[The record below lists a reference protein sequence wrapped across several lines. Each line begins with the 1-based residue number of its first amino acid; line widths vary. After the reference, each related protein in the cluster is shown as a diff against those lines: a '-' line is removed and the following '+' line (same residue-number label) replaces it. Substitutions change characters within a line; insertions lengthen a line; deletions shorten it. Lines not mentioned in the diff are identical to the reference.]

1 MFPVRKEEDI
11 STVVNY
17 ELGITTNLNN
27 SRSHGN
33 FRPHECNG
41 LQIPQCV
48 SQPRICPGSVA
59 ETQSRKE
66 ISFENPSDC
75 EKSSGTMLSSM
86 VSVLAP
92 PWSSRPRRP
101 KRFDETSNSYLQ
113 NAAASH
119 EHGFKSTQNQPGVG
133 LHTPRSVSFLD
144 SRRNTVDW
152 STKSD
157 PSSLDFESKRKMT
170 QTVSLD
176 LNGTSPSHSALSPW
190 SPLPL
195 DQNDQR
201 SSPRTGQRQE
211 RLSSMNSKP
220 TTSTLLLSIRRSN
233 NTNSNTSF
241 IFPEVNSTL
250 STSPNHQNGKLL
262 THLPQTSCN
271 NDNEQDRPT
280 SLLSPLSISYKT
292 PETVPVLSPASSN
305 HRDNS
310 FTLSPQAI
318 NMTQASLASSKL
330 SFQGNKPEERQHN
343 SNTNPVVETSIFSP
357 RHYSYEHPA
366 LAKTRSLPRRT
377 TLTNTSWWKQ
387 VSQDGGSPLSHN
399 NVTNIKDEPNADAP
413 RLADNKRLASQNFN
427 NTDDNGTAFCKGNMN
442 LTVKMQSAEPKRIN
456 QQLYD
461 SNLDN
466 RELKKTHSMPDCLPN
481 SKLSRAPPQITL
493 RPIAGPN
500 KRDLNNTFTENS
512 PEKPTSFKPN
522 TLTPPTNG
530 SKYNTNITPS
540 PHNMNS
546 QTSALPHDFAMLT
559 HIPSQTSSKNTFS
572 FQSPVPS
579 MTSTQTSSS
588 GTPNVPTKTT
598 VSPLG
603 FERSYACLPKHF
615 HSKTASSLIS
625 KVESFTRT
633 KGSPLYTSP
642 ATFSSTSPCSPSN
655 LSPSVPPDVTSP
667 ISVAAYSPLTPPAT
681 PGSPSFN
688 SETTIP
694 KVKSILTNSPENK
707 PKKPSLKLEKK
718 RERRVTWG
726 DSVDVQCSETDSS
739 PVQTNPPS
747 FRSPQS
753 TSSTMSSSRSENP
766 EVSTSSV
773 CSPNPKAFSIQVV
786 KEGNYHSLSS
796 DSADLATREH
806 ENNKHTTGDALNHD
820 QARQGLN
827 TASKEWVPSL
837 ESGTVQSHSSA
848 PRSLP
853 PDFSNGLKIR
863 YSTPPYSTLMSSRQ
877 TQGEK
882 KTITLSQPSQLSCTP
897 QTSLNN
903 DLHMTS
909 TTKFPLTPARQSQP
923 FSIQR
928 ANATQDRSNHNLS
941 DTDKVNNNH
950 VKDQE
955 HASNQIQ
962 LLDNRVQI
970 SSESLSGDDGHTSS
984 STFVTETLVY
994 SIKCKGDTAPRNA
1007 TPKSLQHNTSALVS
1021 VETNT
1026 SQQLNTVQS
1035 KETCSHSDL
1044 SNKDNKPTD
1053 SQASEIES
1061 NNESLK
1067 ESMLSKNKSCSVE
1080 VNDEQSQKK
1089 GRCPPKRSVSTPNST
1104 VSRSES
1110 EKVCKGSNKMDQML
1124 NKLKQKFTKRSD
1136 DESAFSWKWR
1146 RNSQTLSVSGSSDVS
1161 DSSADGT
1168 RAEKKAANDAKTD
1181 AKQSKEN
1188 RYTIVPSLTFGETKA
1203 GEDFTVWP
1211 EKSAQGVI
1219 KDEQNTCEEQT
1230 SKSQVH
1236 LTVHSPANQF
1246 VPGSD
1251 PISTAVYTT
1260 QYRKSTPSPRSPFS
1274 PFSSLSPVSP
1284 FSSPDVADDS
1294 VFYSPKPQRRRESSS
1309 QCEPREEISL
1319 EGSRRRRASTGPPSL
1334 SPGVDTENFASS
1346 YADLKYGIEPGK
1358 SFSVSSV
1365 LSSRPSKP
1373 GRISTGSRFM
1383 SVGDLSQSASPCAGN
1398 GNELNR
1404 GSLTPDQTGDFGF
1417 LPIYG
1422 CQMSDFPCDSSKM
1435 RSRSLPRSLIPRLA
1449 NWSSG
1454 VPSFQSMA
1462 VAPSKPSCLRSP
1474 IMNIRQLEWDA
1485 ESPPTPPPTPP
1496 LSPVSRRMS
1505 KPPSLSSPVFSGS
1518 RGAVQQVDSQTSR
1531 GHLPYGGYRS
1541 SLSTFDESSDSSSD
1555 TTTDDEYYLEEGK
1568 ETEL

>member
-1 MFPVRKEEDI
+1 M
-11 STVVNY
+11 NH
-17 ELGITTNLNN
+17 ELGIITNLNN
-27 SRSHGN
+27 SLSHGN

-41 LQIPQCV
+41 LRIPQCV

-59 ETQSRKE
+59 ETRTRKE
-66 ISFENPSDC
+66 VSFENPSGC
-75 EKSSGTMLSSM
+75 GKSSETMLSSM

-101 KRFDETSNSYLQ
+101 KRFDETSNYLQ

-119 EHGFKSTQNQPGVG
+119 EHGFKGTQNQPGVG
-133 LHTPRSVSFLD
+133 LHGPRSVSFLD
-144 SRRNTVDW
+144 PRRNTVGW

-190 SPLPL
+190 SPLPR

-201 SSPRTGQRQE
+201 SSPRTGQQGHQE
-211 RLSSMNSKP
+211 RLSSTNSKP

-241 IFPEVNSTL
+241 VFPEVNSPL
-250 STSPNHQNGKLL
+250 SSSPNHQNEKLL
-262 THLPQTSCN
+262 TTHLHQTPCN
-271 NDNEQDRPT
+271 NDNDRPT
-280 SLLSPLSISYKT
+280 SLLSPSSISYKT
-292 PETVPVLSPASSN
+292 PETGPVLSPASSN

-318 NMTQASLASSKL
+318 NKTQASLASSKL
-330 SFQGNKPEERQHN
+330 SFQGNKPEDRQRN
-343 SNTNPVVETSIFSP
+343 SNTNPVVEASIFSP
-357 RHYSYEHPA
+357 RHFSYEHPA
-366 LAKTRSLPRRT
+366 LTKTRSLPRRT

-387 VSQDGGSPLSHN
+387 VSQDSGSPLSHN
-399 NVTNIKDEPNADAP
+399 NATNVKDEPNADSP
-413 RLADNKRLASQNFN
+413 RLADNKRLASHNFN
-427 NTDDNGTAFCKGNMN
+427 NTDNGSTAFCKGNMN
-442 LTVKMQSAEPKRIN
+442 LTVKVQSPELKRIN

-461 SNLDN
+461 SNVDN
-466 RELKKTHSMPDCLPN
+466 RELRKPHSMPDCLPM
-481 SKLSRAPPQITL
+481 SKLSRAPPRITL
-493 RPIAGPN
+493 RSAVDPN

-512 PEKPTSFKPN
+512 PEKQPTSFKPN
-522 TLTPPTNG
+522 TLNPPTNSG
-530 SKYNTNITPS
+530 SKYKTITLTS
-540 PHNMNS
+540 PHNMDS
-546 QTSALPHDFAMLT
+546 QTMAVPHDVAML
-559 HIPSQTSSKNTFS
+559 PSQTTSKNTFC
-572 FQSPVPS
+572 FQSPVS
-579 MTSTQTSSS
+579 STSTQTSSS
-588 GTPNVPTKTT
+588 GTPNVPNKTT
-598 VSPLG
+598 VTPLG
-603 FERSYACLPKHF
+603 FERSYVCLPKPF
-615 HSKTASSLIS
+615 HSKASSSLIS

-633 KGSPLYTSP
+633 KGGPIYTSP
-642 ATFSSTSPCSPSN
+642 DTFSSTSPCSPST
-655 LSPSVPPDVTSP
+655 LSPVVPPDVTSP

-681 PGSPSFN
+681 PGSTSLN
-688 SETTIP
+688 TETTIP

-707 PKKPSLKLEKK
+707 PKKTSLKIEKK

-747 FRSPQS
+747 PFRSPQS
-753 TSSTMSSSRSENP
+753 ATSPISSLRSENP
-766 EVSTSSV
+766 EVCTSSV
-773 CSPNPKAFSIQVV
+773 CSPNPKAFGIQVA
-786 KEGNYHSLSS
+786 KEGNYRSLSS
-796 DSADLATREH
+796 DSADLATRER
-806 ENNKHTTGDALNHD
+806 EKNKHTVGDALNRDH
-820 QARQGLN
+820 ARQGLN
-827 TASKEWVPSL
+827 TGIKERMPSL
-837 ESGTVQSHSSA
+837 ESGSVQSRSSA

-853 PDFSNGLKIR
+853 PDFSSGLKLR

-882 KTITLSQPSQLSCTP
+882 KTVSLSQSSPLNYTP
-897 QTSLNN
+897 QTSSNN
-903 DLHMTS
+903 DLHVTS
-909 TTKFPLTPARQSQP
+909 TTNFPLTPARQTQP

-928 ANATQDRSNHNLS
+928 ANVTQDLSNHNLS

-950 VKDQE
+950 IKDHSQE
-955 HASNQIQ
+955 NTNNQIQ

-970 SSESLSGDDGHTSS
+970 SSESLSGDHGHTSS

-994 SIKCKGDTAPRNA
+994 SIKCKGDTASPRKA
-1007 TPKSLQHNTSALVS
+1007 TPKPLQHNTSALVS
-1021 VETNT
+1021 LETST

-1035 KETCSHSDL
+1035 KEACIHSDQ

-1053 SQASEIES
+1053 GQASDCES
-1061 NNESLK
+1061 NNENLK
-1067 ESMLSKNKSCSVE
+1067 ECMLGKNKSCSVE
-1080 VNDEQSQKK
+1080 VNDEQSQRK

-1104 VSRSES
+1104 VCRSES

-1136 DESAFSWKWR
+1136 DDSAFSWKWR
-1146 RNSQTLSVSGSSDVS
+1146 RNSQTLSASGSSDVS
-1161 DSSADGT
+1161 DSSADGART
-1168 RAEKKAANDAKTD
+1168 EEKKAVNDAKTD
-1181 AKQSKEN
+1181 GTKQSTEN
-1188 RYTIVPSLTFGETKA
+1188 RYTIIPSLAFGETKA
-1203 GEDFTVWP
+1203 GKDFTIWP
-1211 EKSAQGVI
+1211 EKSAQGVA

-1236 LTVHSPANQF
+1236 LTVHSPTNQF
-1246 VPGSD
+1246 IAGSD
-1251 PISTAVYTT
+1251 PTSAVYTT
-1260 QYRKSTPSPRSPFS
+1260 PYRKSTPSPRSPFS

-1309 QCEPREEISL
+1309 PCEPREEISS

-1334 SPGVDTENFASS
+1334 SVDTEHFASS

-1365 LSSRPSKP
+1365 LSSRPSGP

-1383 SVGDLSQSASPCAGN
+1383 SVGDLSPSALSCTGN
-1398 GNELNR
+1398 GGEPCR
-1404 GSLTPDQTGDFGF
+1404 GSPTPDQTGDFCL

-1422 CQMSDFPCDSSKM
+1422 RQMSDFPCDSSKM

-1454 VPSFQSMA
+1454 VPPFQSMTA
-1462 VAPSKPSCLRSP
+1462 APSKPACLRNP
-1474 IMNIRQLEWDA
+1474 IMNIRQFEWDA

-1505 KPPSLSSPVFSGS
+1505 KPPSLSSPAFSGS
-1518 RGAVQQVDSQTSR
+1518 PGAVQQADSQTPR
-1531 GHLPYGGYRS
+1531 GHLPFGGYRS